1 MWYSEFQKIQNTGK
15 NFRMANAKIHLTTK
29 KNIQMKQKIAMQYVC
44 GELIEIIGFKMNIAT
59 FSAEKIDE
67 RESWNVCVCVCFMF

>member
-1 MWYSEFQKIQNTGK
+1 ME
-15 NFRMANAKIHLTTK
+15 NAKIHLTTK
-29 KNIQMKQKIAMQYVC
+29 KNIQMKQKNAMQYVC

-67 RESWNVCVCVCFMF
+67 RERELECECVFFMCMF

>member
-1 MWYSEFQKIQNTGK
+1 MVFRISKIQNTTET
-15 NFRMANAKIHLTTK
+15 FRMENAKIHLTTK
-29 KNIQMKQKIAMQYVC
+29 KNIQMKQKNAMQYVC

-67 RESWNVCVCVCFMF
+67 RERERERVGM

>member
-1 MWYSEFQKIQNTGK
+1 
-15 NFRMANAKIHLTTK
+15 
-29 KNIQMKQKIAMQYVC
+29 MKQKNAMQYVC

-67 RESWNVCVCVCFMF
+67 RERVGMCVCFFCVCFNASVHVYIHYSMFMFVFMV

>member
-1 MWYSEFQKIQNTGK
+1 MVFRISKIQNTTET
-15 NFRMANAKIHLTTK
+15 FRMKNAKIHLTTK
-29 KNIQMKQKIAMQYVC
+29 KNETKNAMQYVC

-67 RESWNVCVCVCFMF
+67 IERERELECVCVFLCMF